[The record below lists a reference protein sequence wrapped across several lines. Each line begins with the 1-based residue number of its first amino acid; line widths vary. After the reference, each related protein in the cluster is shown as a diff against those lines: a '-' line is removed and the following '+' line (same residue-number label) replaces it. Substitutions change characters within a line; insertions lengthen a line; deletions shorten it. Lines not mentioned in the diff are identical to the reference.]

1 MNHILANGGIFQG
14 IWKLKEKYLELEDKG
29 GQNPFSYF
37 LFLFFFCWMTKP
49 PTLLK
54 EGKYFYIY
62 LSWSE
67 ISVWNWGLGVF
78 DTCAWKHVFC
88 CLKTYVEI
96 CVSKK
101 VYRNACNVY
110 LKTENVCLNGYNN
123 CSNWS
128 IGNIRYYISHLD
140 ACLSPC
146 ICNFFFFFFFAPL
159 VHGTWT
165 MHLSLWTI
173 TYTILA
179 RRLHCTWDIV
189 PCTRTVHGTH
199 NHFIQ
204 KKILKMGPTIL
215 FIHLKIILLQ
225 YFQFSIFS
233 KISCIQTDPW
243 CHNS

>member
-110 LKTENVCLNGYNN
+110 LKTENVCLNGYSN
-123 CSNWS
+123 CSICS
-128 IGNIRYYISHLD
+128 IGNIRYYVSHLVSVWMRV
-140 ACLSPC
+140 SPLHLRFLRV
-146 ICNFFFFFFFAPL
+146 FFFFPTPL

-165 MHLSLWTI
+165 MHLCLWIVSCTI
-173 TYTILA
+173 HA
-179 RRLHCTWDIV
+179 RRLHYTGDIV
-189 PCTRTVHGTH
+189 HYTRTVHGIH

-204 KKILKMGPTIL
+204 KK
-215 FIHLKIILLQ
+215 
-225 YFQFSIFS
+225 
-233 KISCIQTDPW
+233 
-243 CHNS
+243 